1 MLAVE
6 RRHKILEALRINQ
19 TISVA
24 ELCQSLEAS
33 EATIRRDL
41 TQLEAEGKLER
52 THGGALVN
60 DTRLSVEDALAQKET
75 LFRDEKHDI
84 AVKAY
89 ETLIEGDS
97 LVMDGGTTTLELAKL
112 IGKSNLKLTIITN
125 STIVFKELVTNP
137 NLDLY
142 MIGGKVRPNT
152 LAAVGPIALDQLNR
166 FNVEK
171 AFIGTNGIALDAG
184 FTTSDL
190 DEALIKTA
198 MLERAKTR
206 YILADHSKFHKVY
219 LNTFAPL
226 SKVDVV
232 ITDSKADINLIKS
245 IVTNYDLEIL
255 Q

>member
-1 MLAVE
+1 M
-6 RRHKILEALRINQ
+6 
-19 TISVA
+19 
-24 ELCQSLEAS
+24 
-33 EATIRRDL
+33 
-41 TQLEAEGKLER
+41 
-52 THGGALVN
+52 
-60 DTRLSVEDALAQKET
+60 
-75 LFRDEKHDI
+75 LFR
-84 AVKAY
+84 
-89 ETLIEGDS
+89 S
-97 LVMDGGTTTLELAKL
+97 
-112 IGKSNLKLTIITN
+112 
-125 STIVFKELVTNP
+125 
-137 NLDLY
+137 
-142 MIGGKVRPNT
+142 GGKVRPNT